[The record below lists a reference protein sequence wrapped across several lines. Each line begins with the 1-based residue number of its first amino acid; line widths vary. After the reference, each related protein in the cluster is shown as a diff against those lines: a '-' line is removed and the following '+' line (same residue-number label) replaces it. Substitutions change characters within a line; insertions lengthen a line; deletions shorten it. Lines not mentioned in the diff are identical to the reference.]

1 MAIITVSFTLDDKK
15 HKRLA
20 RWLDG
25 LPKGEKSAAIREAL
39 AEHLGQNGVTNRDIL
54 EAIEDL
60 KRCGVAIAVQ
70 DDDKPRSDVP
80 ADVLETLDSL
90 GL

>member
-39 AEHLGQNGVTNRDIL
+39 AAYLGQNGVSNRDIL
-54 EAIEDL
+54 DAIEDL
-60 KRCGVAIAVQ
+60 KRCGVAVSSG
-70 DDDKPRSDVP
+70 DEEKPQSDVP
-80 ADVLETLDSL
+80 ADVLENLNGL